1 MFHRFLGLVVICFA
15 TILFSTGC
23 DPYAKL
29 AKSRKISDKDS
40 VAYLYYKKKN
50 YEQAGLIFQDL
61 LGIYRGDYR
70 YKRTLYHFAYCKY
83 YLGEYS
89 FAAEFFRQFET
100 AYPGDELTEECAF
113 MKALCHSK
121 LSDTYDLDQSET
133 VKAIE
138 EYQLFVTQYP
148 LSSRVKEAN
157 EQIQQL
163 RSKLAEKSFKQA
175 DLYLKISYYKAAT
188 IAFKNTIQEF
198 PDSKFKEEAYFKMFK
213 ASYLYAANSITS
225 KQEERYQE
233 AISFYLK
240 FIDKFPNSEYKSEA
254 ENLYDK
260 TIKALEK
267 LKSNPGKSS

>member
-1 MFHRFLGLVVICFA
+1 MLFRFLGL
-15 TILFSTGC
+15 LFFVAVLLGSTAC

-50 YEQAGLIFQDL
+50 YEQAGMIFQDL

-70 YKRTLYHFAYCKY
+70 YRRTLYHFAYCKY

-89 FAAEFFRQFET
+89 
-100 AYPGDELTEECAF
+100 YPGDELTEECAF
-113 MKALCHSK
+113 MKAVCHRK
-121 LSDTYDLDQSET
+121 MSDTYDLDQTET

-148 LSSRVKEAN
+148 LSTRAKEAN
-157 EQIQQL
+157 EHIKEL
-163 RSKLAEKSFKQA
+163 RLKLAEKSFKQA
-175 DLYLKISYYKAAT
+175 DLYLKISYFKAAT
-188 IAFKNTIQEF
+188 IAFKNNIQEY
-198 PDSKFKEEAYFKMFK
+198 PDSKYKEESYFKMFK
-213 ASYLYAANSITS
+213 ASYLYASNSIPS

-233 AISFYLK
+233 AISAYLK
-240 FIDKFPNSEYKSEA
+240 FIDKFPGSEFKSEA

-267 LKSNPGKSS
+267 IKSNPGKTS